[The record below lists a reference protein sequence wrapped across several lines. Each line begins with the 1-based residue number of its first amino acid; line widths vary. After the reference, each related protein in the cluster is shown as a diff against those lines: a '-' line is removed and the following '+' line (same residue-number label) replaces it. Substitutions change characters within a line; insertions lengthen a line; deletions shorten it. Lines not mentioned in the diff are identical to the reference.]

1 MIKIKHLTKK
11 QALIA
16 GFVLAG
22 LVILGVLINL
32 FFKPAPKAL
41 YEVAVFAHDQGD
53 NSAESLK
60 SDMKIGDVL
69 IMKKQE
75 EGKTLN
81 WSTTER
87 ISFLILKMELTED
100 EVQKLTM
107 ADEREIPKKEW
118 SEEEKKRAEEEETR
132 AKQEGREYRP
142 KPKTETLRPRLY
154 RIRLEDEIFAG
165 FLREQLMNG
174 QPYTERVFDW
184 GVVEKK
190 NAL

>member
-1 MIKIKHLTKK
+1 MIKIKNFTKK
-11 QALIA
+11 QTIIIA
-16 GFVLAG
+16 SFLSG
-22 LVILGVLINL
+22 LVILGLLINL

-41 YEVAVFAHDQGD
+41 YEVTVFAHDQGD

-87 ISFLILKMELTED
+87 ISFLILKMELTE
-100 EVQKLTM
+100 EQAQKLTM

-154 RIRLEDEIFAG
+154 RIRLEDEIFSG
-165 FLREQLMNG
+165 VLGEQLMDG
-174 QPYTERVFDW
+174 QPDTERVFDW